1 MKKLGFM
8 AFVAIL
14 GFSHETEA
22 PCSNTLVMNVKVSMA
37 DVHEMPKND
46 FIDARNWLLYH
57 GPKMRLSDLGS
68 ELLRLSELEKDHIVQ
83 LGGVP
88 QEISQAKLLQ
98 ERKNPQQRYLLPLTM
113 VAAAEIMRFRIHPSN
128 LFSHAQMRL
137 EQRGIPF
144 EILQSLLNKKEVSI
158 VSVDY
163 SNETYGRLRMS
174 ARLSSDQKS
183 LLSHSDTVAIVDM
196 RILKQGKSQIYV
208 PELQVVTVFNDNWPL
223 LRQSIRDELVPQL
236 ELSQNKA
243 RKLAD
248 FLIGLDHKHLV
259 SEVEP
264 ERYASDYENL
274 EVLLK
279 SPQKALKAA
288 EFYIR
293 FVESYNPE
301 GAALLR
307 FYFLPP
313 HS

>member
-1 MKKLGFM
+1 
-8 AFVAIL
+8 
-14 GFSHETEA
+14 
-22 PCSNTLVMNVKVSMA
+22 
-37 DVHEMPKND
+37 
-46 FIDARNWLLYH
+46 
-57 GPKMRLSDLGS
+57 
-68 ELLRLSELEKDHIVQ
+68 
-83 LGGVP
+83 
-88 QEISQAKLLQ
+88 
-98 ERKNPQQRYLLPLTM
+98 
-113 VAAAEIMRFRIHPSN
+113 
-128 LFSHAQMRL
+128 
-137 EQRGIPF
+137 
-144 EILQSLLNKKEVSI
+144 
-158 VSVDY
+158 
-163 SNETYGRLRMS
+163 
-174 ARLSSDQKS
+174 
-183 LLSHSDTVAIVDM
+183 
-196 RILKQGKSQIYV
+196 V

-307 FYFLPP
+307 VYFLPP